1 MADLKLSDLHVNYGS
16 FVALKNVS
24 LKVHR
29 GELVVLLGANG
40 AGKSTM
46 FRVISG
52 LTKPSR
58 GEIRFRDQRIDGWSA
73 SRIVQTGLVQCAEGR
88 KLFPAMTV
96 LENLQ
101 LGGFVYRRNKRELRL
116 MLEDVFDLFPA
127 LRDKQGQP
135 AGSLSGGQQQMLA
148 IARALMS
155 KPKLLL
161 LDEPSLGL
169 APLIVRQLFAL
180 IQRING
186 EGTTILLAEQN
197 ASAALAIA
205 DRGYVMENGEIMME
219 GSSDTLF
226 NHPQI
231 RKAYIGA

>member
-1 MADLKLSDLHVNYGS
+1 
-16 FVALKNVS
+16 
-24 LKVHR
+24 
-29 GELVVLLGANG
+29 
-40 AGKSTM
+40 
-46 FRVISG
+46 
-52 LTKPSR
+52 
-58 GEIRFRDQRIDGWSA
+58 
-73 SRIVQTGLVQCAEGR
+73 
-88 KLFPAMTV
+88 MTV

>member
-1 MADLKLSDLHVNYGS
+1 
-16 FVALKNVS
+16 
-24 LKVHR
+24 
-29 GELVVLLGANG
+29 
-40 AGKSTM
+40 M
-46 FRVISG
+46 FRAISG

-169 APLIVRQLFAL
+169 ARPLDRPSIVRVDSTDQWRRDDDFA
-180 IQRING
+180 G
-186 EGTTILLAEQN
+186 GAECQC
-197 ASAALAIA
+197 SLG
-205 DRGYVMENGEIMME
+205 DRGSGLCDGE
-219 GSSDTLF
+219 
-226 NHPQI
+226 
-231 RKAYIGA
+231 R